1 MKSSLIDKSIEIQ
14 TLIRSISKNFR
25 DYIHN
30 FFKEIN
36 LTVPQIILIKELYF
50 NPDIGLHELSK
61 KLGLSNSTVSGIV
74 SRLVKQNIII
84 REIPENNRRIV
95 KLKLSNEAME
105 KVNKT
110 SSLASQYLFDI
121 IKNEDIEKIE
131 KLTDSLN
138 YLNNLLIKNKEEK

>member
-1 MKSSLIDKSIEIQ
+1 VKSSLIEKSIEIQ
-14 TLIRSISKNFR
+14 TLIRSISKNFK

-50 NPDIGLHELSK
+50 NPDISLHELSK
-61 KLGLSNSTVSGIV
+61 RLGLSNSTVSGIV

-95 KLKLSNEAME
+95 KLKLSKEAKE
-105 KVNKT
+105 KADKT

-121 IKNEDIEKIE
+121 IKNEDADKIE
-131 KLTDSLN
+131 KLTDSLH